1 MTSPEDKKKMEIR
14 TNNGSKVI
22 RWVIIIAVAA
32 AVGFGAKV
40 MLAPKP
46 QAQQQAPA
54 APVPANEGVENPLE
68 ENPLFQF
75 PYTG

>member
-40 MLAPKP
+40 MLAPTP
-46 QAQQQAPA
+46 QGQQQAPA
-54 APVPANEGVENPLE
+54 AP
-68 ENPLFQF
+68 
-75 PYTG
+75 